1 MPMKKEVNISIE
13 HMKFP
18 EDKNEI
24 ADWENKYKDDKD
36 FESIAHYILED
47 QTYMGLGEVIETNHE
62 IYAIGDD
69 ERKYAFVAKNEQNEI
84 IAWSLVDF
92 FDITTEKP
100 EMFIQYI
107 VVHPKMQHKGYG
119 EAVAKELILNAKK
132 YLGTQPKNFFAYI
145 DKTNVSSK
153 KLFEK
158 FGFGFRSMSDQFLK
172 AETNEPKLESDN
184 APKAFGE

>member
-1 MPMKKEVNISIE
+1 MKNKINISIE
-13 HMKFP
+13 KMNFP
-18 EDKNEI
+18 ADKEEIAGWEDK
-24 ADWENKYKDDKD
+24 YKNDKD
-36 FESIAHYILED
+36 FESIAHFILED

-62 IYAIGDD
+62 IFAIGDD
-69 ERKYAFVAKNEQNEI
+69 EKKYAFVARDKNGEI
-84 IAWSLVDF
+84 VAWSLVDF

-132 YLGTQPKNFFAYI
+132 YLGAEPKNFFAYI
-145 DKTNVSSK
+145 DKTNLSSK
-153 KLFEK
+153 RLFEK
-158 FGFGFRSMSDQFLK
+158 FGFGFRSMNEQFLK

-184 APKAFGE
+184 AKAFGE